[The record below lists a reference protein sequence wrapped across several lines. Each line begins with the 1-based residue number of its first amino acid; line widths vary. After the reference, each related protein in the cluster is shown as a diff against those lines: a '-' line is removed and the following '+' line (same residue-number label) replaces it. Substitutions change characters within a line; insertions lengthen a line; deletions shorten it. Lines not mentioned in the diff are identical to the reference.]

1 MPKFKAKAEA
11 AGHDTDDWKVGFRG
25 HQAVFFSPGGRLFC
39 NMSKALLR
47 MDEGP
52 KLPTRLEQ
60 IKAAGGIK
68 ARLALCLSRATLL
81 APDEV
86 AYRRT

>member
-1 MPKFKAKAEA
+1 MNVPA
-11 AGHDTDDWKVGFRG
+11 ALR
-25 HQAVFFSPGGRLFC
+25 
-39 NMSKALLR
+39 R

-52 KLPTRLEQ
+52 RLPTRLEQ

-86 AYRRT
+86 AYRRQTPSTRLTTQSRIVPLTTPRVVSSLPPSS